1 MTTKKEHY
9 EVRVFLQGKPAPLQ
23 PEWNALNRKSC
34 ETMLLLLKKTKTK
47 TKTNKTKNKKKTRSR
62 LIPCIEDDK
71 ERSVFITNICLRGKM
86 LILPYL

>member
-47 TKTNKTKNKKKTRSR
+47 TNKKKKTKKKNQ
-62 LIPCIEDDK
+62 E
-71 ERSVFITNICLRGKM
+71 
-86 LILPYL
+86 